1 MESTFYSILER
12 HEDGRNQWLQHTQ
25 TSAISEH
32 ANMYGFYP
40 LWDEVTFIDR
50 HKVVYFK
57 TIFHFQVMFGLN
69 RDKNN
74 QLFYFY
80 FAMGLPYILYC
91 LHNDRNKIVY
101 FKTVF
106 LFPVLCDAKIE
117 LK

>member
-1 MESTFYSILER
+1 MWKVHFIDWRDTKMAETNGFSILR
-12 HEDGRNQWLQHTQ
+12 LQPFL
-25 TSAISEH
+25 
-32 ANMYGFYP
+32 NYP